1 MNRIAFLLFRRL
13 PGRCGI
19 ALGLLG
25 LACGEAA
32 VEPTGGLDL
41 QIEGLEAGADADV
54 RVTGPDDFSRLVT
67 QSGLLAELAPGSY
80 NIIAGT
86 IAVAGTVY
94 VPSAPIQTG
103 SVNTGAVAT
112 ITVRYATATASPFD
126 GLNLRID
133 GLYLTQAI
141 QRYDGSVPLVAG
153 RDAFLRVFGV
163 SSRSA
168 RVKPDVLVQLYHGTT
183 PVLSYPLRLKADSV
197 LTSPSQATLATSWNV
212 MIPGQFVIPGLRVQ
226 AMIDPDQI
234 IPETSESD
242 NLWPVDGN
250 LHLVPVR
257 AVTDFR
263 VRFVP
268 VLQQATGLS
277 GSVTPATAEKFLAD
291 VRVLLPV
298 AGYETDVRAPYT
310 SNGPALEPDNG
321 NDAWGALLSELH
333 ALKRAD
339 RDSRY
344 YYGVVKPPYT
354 DGVGGIGFVGG
365 AARVALGW
373 DRLPSGAYVMAHELA
388 HNMGRTHAPCG
399 VTTSDPSYPHAGG
412 RIGVWGFDPVW
423 LTVKNPSVWKDLT
436 GYCNP
441 YWVSDYSWE
450 AMLSYRQSSA
460 SNSPPGS
467 PGGPGLLIWGR
478 ITPDRAVLEPAFQ
491 LDEGA
496 ELPVAGPYRIEA
508 VGADSTILF
517 TVPFLADRVA
527 DLPTGPEEAFAVV
540 LPVDSTLDR
549 IVELRLIAAGKV
561 AVQRINAR
569 AATTPV
575 FQQDGVGS
583 DASIRWDA
591 SSHPMILIRDRET
604 GDVLSFARG
613 GMVRLPLPADRITLE
628 VSNGVRSRALRH

>member
-1 MNRIAFLLFRRL
+1 MNRIAFLLFRRV
-13 PGRCGI
+13 PGQCGI

-32 VEPTGGLDL
+32 VEPTGALDL
-41 QIEGLEAGADADV
+41 QIVGLEAGADADV
-54 RVTGPDDFSRLVT
+54 RVTGPDGFSRLVT
-67 QSGLLAELAPGSY
+67 QSGLLTGLEPGSY
-80 NIIAGT
+80 NVIATAIALAGT
-86 IAVAGTVY
+86 AY
-94 VPSAPIQTG
+94 VPSLPIQTG
-103 SVNTGAVAT
+103 SVSLGAVAT
-112 ITVRYATATASPFD
+112 VTVRYATATASPFD

-163 SSRSA
+163 STRSA
-168 RVKPDVLVQLYHGTT
+168 RVKPDVLVRLYHGTT
-183 PVLSYPLRLKADSV
+183 PVLSYPLQFKADSV
-197 LTSPSQATLATSWNV
+197 LTSPSQAALSTSWNV
-212 MIPGQFVIPGLRVQ
+212 MIPGRFVLPGLRVQ
-226 AMIDPDQI
+226 AVIDPDRL

-242 NLWPVDGN
+242 NLWPADGN
-250 LHLVPVR
+250 THLVPVR
-257 AVTDFR
+257 AVPDFR

-268 VLQQATGLS
+268 VVQEATGLS
-277 GSVTPATAEKFLAD
+277 GSVTAATAEKFLAD

-298 AGYETDVRAPYT
+298 AGYEADVRAPYT

-344 YYGVVKPPYT
+344 YYGVVKPPYI
-354 DGVGGIGFVGG
+354 DGVGGIGYVGG
-365 AARVALGW
+365 TARVALGW

-399 VTTSDPSYPHAGG
+399 VTSPDPSYPHAGG

-423 LTVKNPSVWKDLT
+423 LTLKSPSVWKDLT

-450 AMLSYRQSSA
+450 AMLAYRQSSA
-460 SNSPPGS
+460 SHSPPNS

-491 LDEGA
+491 LDHGA
-496 ELPVAGPYRIEA
+496 ELPAAGPYRIEA
-508 VGADSTILF
+508 VGADSTVLF
-517 TVPFLADRVA
+517 TLPFRADRVA
-527 DLPTGPEEAFAVV
+527 DLPTGTEEAFAFV
-540 LPVDSTLDR
+540 LPVDSILDR
-549 IVELRLIAAGKV
+549 IVELRLIAASKV
-561 AVQRINAR
+561 AVQRINSR
-569 AATTPV
+569 AATTSV
-575 FQQDGVGS
+575 FQQDGVG
-583 DASIRWDA
+583 AGATVRWDA
-591 SSHPMILIRDRET
+591 SRHPMLLVRDRET
-604 GDVLSFARG
+604 GEVLSFARG
-613 GMVRLPLPADRITLE
+613 GLVRLALPPGRVTLD
-628 VSNGVRSRALRH
+628 VSDGVRSRALRQ